1 MTRKRFSKL
10 QMAVLIY
17 VVNKSNSPDLKCINK
32 FLYKSDYG
40 TGRGTHDWLRTT
52 KLYSYQN
59 AYEFLVETTHKKMLK
74 EGK

>member
-10 QMAVLIY
+10 QKAVMIY
-17 VVNKSNSPDLKCINK
+17 VVNKSNDPVLKSINK
-32 FLYKSDYG
+32 VLYKADYG

-59 AYEFLVETTHKKMLK
+59 AYEFLVENVHKKMLK
-74 EGK
+74 EVK